1 MTLVSYYETGVYYL
15 IVQNKKKLN
24 IEHIIR
30 VSPIEKNCSGSHVV
44 IPGWLDKKVVLYWIE
59 LNDILVYKAAASF
72 IIECEF

>member
-15 IVQNKKKLN
+15 IVQNKKNKYWTYYSSFSD
-24 IEHIIR
+24 R
-30 VSPIEKNCSGSHVV
+30 KKNRSGSHVV